1 MEIEIPNGWVP
12 RPYQQQLWDY
22 LESGGK
28 RACAVWH
35 RRAGKDAVC
44 LNWTATAAV
53 QKPANYWHL
62 LPQANQARKAI
73 WDAVNPTTG
82 QRLIDQAFPKEIRE
96 LTRENEMMI
105 RLKNGATWQVGGSD
119 NYDALVGS
127 PPYGIVYSE
136 WALSDPRSWDY
147 IRPILAEN
155 GGWAL
160 FITTPRGNNHA
171 KRTLDTARLEKDWFG
186 QILTVDETKAI
197 KREVLDQDLR
207 ELIRMHGDQEGQ
219 AIYNQE
225 YYCSFEAP
233 VSGSY
238 YGQWLDKAEKEKR
251 ITRVPYEPNLPVDTA
266 WDLGI
271 DDAMAIWFI
280 QQVGQE
286 IHLIDYLE
294 DSGEGLQHYAKE
306 LQARPYV
313 YGNHYGPHD
322 IEVRE
327 LGTGKSRKEVA
338 ASLGIQFTV
347 APKLEVADGIQ
358 AVRDLLPRCWVDSE
372 KCQRGLD
379 ALLSYH
385 KDWDEKREVYRNQP
399 VHDWASHGADALRTF
414 ATAKPPSVGWK
425 SLPKQQ
431 VVRWT

>member
-1 MEIEIPNGWVP
+1 MP
-12 RPYQQQLWDY
+12 LWAY
-22 LESGGK
+22 LENGGK

-127 PPYGIVYSE
+127 PPFGIVYSE

-171 KRTLDTARLEKDWFG
+171 RRTYETASCEKDWFG
-186 QILTVDETKAI
+186 QILTVDDTQAI

-207 ELIRMHGDQEGQ
+207 EMIREHGDQEGN
-219 AIYNQE
+219 AIFKQE

-238 YGQWLDKAEKEKR
+238 YGQWLDKAEAEKR
-251 ITRVPYEPNLPVDTA
+251 ITKVPYEPNLPVDTA

-280 QQVGQE
+280 QQVGKE

-306 LQARPYV
+306 LQAKPYV
-313 YGNHYGPHD
+313 YGSHFGPHD

-338 ASLGIQFTV
+338 ESLGIRFTT

-358 AVRDLLPRCWVDSE
+358 AVRDLLPRIWIDRE
-372 KCQRGLD
+372 KCARGLD

-385 KDWDEKREVYRNQP
+385 KDWDEKREVFRNQP

-414 ATAKPPSVGWK
+414 ATAKPASVGWK
-425 SLPKQQ
+425 ELPKQQ

>member
-1 MEIEIPNGWVP
+1 MP
-12 RPYQQQLWDY
+12 LWSY
-22 LESGGK
+22 LENGGK

-155 GGWAL
+155 GGWSL

-171 KRTLDTARLEKDWFG
+171 KRTLDTAMLEKGWFG
-186 QILTVDETKAI
+186 EILTVDQTQAI

-238 YGQWLDKAEKEKR
+238 YGQWLDKAEQEKR
-251 ITRVPYEPNLPVDTA
+251 ITKVPYEPQLPVDTA

-286 IHLIDYLE
+286 IHFIDYVE
-294 DSGEGLQHYAKE
+294 DSGEGLQHYAKL
-306 LQARPYV
+306 LQSKSYV

-338 ASLGIQFTV
+338 ASLGISFTV

-358 AVRDLLPRCWVDSE
+358 AVRDLLSKAWFDRD

-385 KDWDEKREVYRNQP
+385 KDWDDKRETYKNQP
-399 VHDWASHGADALRTF
+399 THDWSSHAADAARTY

-425 SLPKQQ
+425 PLPKQP